1 MCLKLRNI
9 LIILFMLVKVQRKR
23 ESEIVLEMARRCKPR
38 MHFCDTFTFNHPE
51 KGKHMLKL
59 LVN

>member
-9 LIILFMLVKVQRKR
+9 FIILFMLVKVQRKR

>member
-1 MCLKLRNI
+1 
-9 LIILFMLVKVQRKR
+9 MLVKVQRKR

-51 KGKHMLKL
+51 KGTHVLRMF
-59 LVN
+59 VN

>member
-1 MCLKLRNI
+1 MLKIKKYVR
-9 LIILFMLVKVQRKR
+9 FVHVGEGSEE

-51 KGKHMLKL
+51 KGTHVKNLC
-59 LVN
+59 

>member
-1 MCLKLRNI
+1 MLKIKKYINHI
-9 LIILFMLVKVQRKR
+9 VHVGEGSEEER